1 MDLNFNAL
9 GRDVSEAGCDARL
22 LTGPLYIGS
31 LGLHVEAIRVEKDVD
46 FVQRAYHELHDP
58 SDDSVCSCA
67 EQLDALYN
75 LDPEGPFETTT
86 IDGREG
92 EWVIFATPCK

>member
-46 FVQRAYHELHDP
+46 FVQRAYHELHDNHEDCGCLIP
-58 SDDSVCSCA
+58 NVWTDKADFVPASWEVA
-67 EQLDALYN
+67 Q
-75 LDPEGPFETTT
+75 
-86 IDGREG
+86 
-92 EWVIFATPCK
+92 